1 MGLITTNLSNQ
12 VGAEFRRQLIENFK
26 EIEDFMGDYKTGEA
40 EKKISSLVKKYE
52 DELFKEVRAIVM
64 PEESPLEVT
73 KEVVDSKT
81 DLKGVKHGSL
91 SERIRIDLEQLKKEQ
106 VENNPLH
113 NTVVTKNGTVVYDYS
128 KKSQTLSNIKNI
140 YSIGD
145 SVARGLHAKKNY
157 GQYLSEK
164 LNANVTNLAVGG
176 ATFSTVSSNNIFNQ
190 ATNIKNADL
199 VIIQG
204 TDDDWLWESGVPIGT
219 DKMDIKTYIGAF
231 YQMVN
236 LIRAQNKDVKIISMT
251 ATRQLPVNGKIIR
264 RRDTDK
270 NGLKF
275 TLEDYVNAHIL
286 ACTELDIPVFDAYH
300 SNYIDVYNPAFR
312 KFNMQDGLHPN
323 ENIHEIIMYELLKNY
338 YYFYG

>member
-1 MGLITTNLSNQ
+1 MKTKLSP
-12 VGAEFRRQLIENFK
+12 VFK
-26 EIEDFMGDYKTGEA
+26 EFKKEVEDNF
-40 EKKISSLVKKYE
+40 
-52 DELFKEVRAIVM
+52 DELFNLKSKYGESIVKQVVAGIDDRYDEIKKEVRAIVM
-64 PEESPLEVT
+64 PEESPLSITDEFI
-73 KEVVDSKT
+73 KAKT
-81 DLKGVKHGSL
+81 DINGVKHDTFN
-91 SERIRIDLEQLKKEQ
+91 ERMMSDFSQIKEEQQRQSTLQHTIVK
-106 VENNPLH
+106 H
-113 NTVVTKNGTVVYDYS
+113 NGTLVYDYAKVS
-128 KKSQTLSNIKNI
+128 NTLQNIKSI
-140 YSIGD
+140 FCIGD
-145 SVARGLHAKKNY
+145 SVTRGKNATKNY
-157 GQYLSEK
+157 GQYLAEK

-219 DKMDIKTYIGAF
+219 DKIDIKTYIGAF

-300 SNYIDVYNPAFR
+300 TNYIDVYNPAFR

-323 ENIHEIIMYELLKNY
+323 EHIHEIIMYELLKNY